1 MEDRTAGPVMRE
13 GESAVT
19 EMPRLDAFDEEFGRE
34 PVAVLRGQRRK
45 KLRFSAVIGAALG
58 AAIIT
63 ALAWPWINADG
74 GLRSEVLALLP
85 SIPRSTAREGAA
97 EQVDRLV
104 REVESLKR
112 EIADLT
118 EARQQAVDRIASL
131 EAGEQESRD
140 HPTSVYWYS
149 DLAVLNY
156 GLQVR
161 PGIAAPARRSITA
174 RTDARRRESG
184 APISLEAPQ

>member
-1 MEDRTAGPVMRE
+1 VMRE
-13 GESAVT
+13 GGSVVT

-45 KLRFSAVIGAALG
+45 KRFSAVAGAALG

-63 ALAWPWINADG
+63 ALAWPWVSADG
-74 GLRSEVLALLP
+74 DLRSEIQALLP

-118 EARQQAVDRIASL
+118 EARQQAMDRIASL

-140 HPTSVYWYS
+140 HLSSAYWYS

-156 GLQVR
+156 GLQPR
-161 PGIAAPARRSITA
+161 PGIATPSRRSMTA
-174 RTDARRRESG
+174 RSEGGRREGG
-184 APISLEAPQ
+184 APLSLEAPQ